1 MGMIYSS
8 SDSQNLM
15 DGMNAN
21 LAIAKAAV
29 QDVVSASRTLTG
41 AIGAGKLL
49 DGAAFNAGKD
59 LFSALII
66 PTITRASS
74 AFDDT
79 KKHLSRYESANNEVS
94 SEGVLDEDK
103 LNAKKT
109 STQAIKT
116 ATDNTAS
123 TFRTISSAADSVSLP
138 FVGPMLNDAAQN
150 LENYSESLQQ
160 DIDKINQKLQK
171 LYTFNSAV
179 NGLFN
184 DDLNQLNIVVQSV
197 TVLSDTVVKGDGSYS
212 LPKGTDASWLTSL
225 KTDHQSIQT
234 LKDIKQSLVEISNT
248 HKGSLSGNSFMD
260 WLEVLVGNTEHAIDE
275 YTIDKGWSVAF
286 PELFENAGGELF
298 KRFPFIGAILDW
310 HSESENEK
318 NTTGDIVA
326 KVGIHTVTNLLIDGG
341 LTLVSE
347 NPIFGVGVGTLVEVP
362 VDKYEDD
369 EYDHIKNTIST
380 DWNFVKSGKLE
391 NFVKDN
397 FNKAVSNAF
406 SPNSVN
412 WNNENDNQRAGDLF
426 SWAWRKLSG
435 QN

>member
-1 MGMIYSS
+1 MGLIYSS

-66 PTITRASS
+66 PTITRAST

-79 KKHLSRYESANNEVS
+79 KQHLEQYKTANSEVS

-123 TFRTISSAADSVSLP
+123 TFRTMASAADSVSLP

-171 LYTFNSAV
+171 LHTFNSAV

-184 DDLNQLNIVVQSV
+184 DDLNNLKQIVQNV
-197 TVLSDTVVKGDGSYS
+197 TLLSGTVINTKTGSYT
-212 LPKGTDASWLTSL
+212 LPKGTDSSWFTKLATTSVQTSIIEGINKKAEEKIMEKGAAYGAGKAADIFDNRYSITTADGKILGKIPGATKEAMTGAEDTATSL
-225 KTDHQSIQT
+225 AKYGGKAVTGAFG
-234 LKDIKQSLVEISNT
+234 LVAGVGIDMVTGDSAQEAWGKEIT
-248 HKGSLSGNSFMD
+248 TTA
-260 WLEVLVGNTEHAIDE
+260 VI
-275 YTIDKGWSVAF
+275 
-286 PELFENAGGELF
+286 AGGFAVAGLIAGAPIEAPLAAV
-298 KRFPFIGAILDW
+298 IG
-310 HSESENEK
+310 
-318 NTTGDIVA
+318 
-326 KVGIHTVTNLLIDGG
+326 VGILVNSTNDLLREHFSGVKKFEDNIGNAV
-341 LTLVSE
+341 VS
-347 NPIFGVGVGTLVEVP
+347 G
-362 VDKYEDD
+362 
-369 EYDHIKNTIST
+369 
-380 DWNFVKSGKLE
+380 
-391 NFVKDN
+391 
-397 FNKAVSNAF
+397 
-406 SPNSVN
+406 
-412 WNNENDNQRAGDLF
+412 WNNVTKGVSSF
-426 SWAWRKLSG
+426 FG
-435 QN
+435 GVFG